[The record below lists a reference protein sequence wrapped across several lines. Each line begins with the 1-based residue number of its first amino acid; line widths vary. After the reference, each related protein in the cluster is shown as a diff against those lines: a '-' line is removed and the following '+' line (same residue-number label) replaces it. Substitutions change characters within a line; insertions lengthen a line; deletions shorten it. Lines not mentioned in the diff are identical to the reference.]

1 MKIVFTLIIALAI
14 LGSCASTNRGL
25 SQKKISVEYYRIFDI
40 KTDAKRQDVIKAA
53 SAGLAQNVNSAREAS
68 PIPSFSEAPETAGR
82 FKLVNPFEGTNMAA
96 LAAMGGTSSIKIA
109 TCEGAVWSA
118 DATRSVKG
126 SSDLRLTACL
136 FEYKDG
142 FHIDFYATFEKK
154 EGGVEQIGRNLTSAI
169 AGSPEAWTEK
179 VFNDIV
185 KSIHQSTGAEI
196 VYLEGYPEPVG
207 TPWFDQ

>member
-1 MKIVFTLIIALAI
+1 MTFAL
-14 LGSCASTNRGL
+14 LSSCASTNRAL

-40 KTDAKRQDVIKAA
+40 KTDSKRQDVIKAA
-53 SAGLAQNVNSAREAS
+53 SAGLALNVNSAREAS
-68 PIPSFSEAPETAGR
+68 PIPSFAEAPETAGR

-96 LAAMGGTSSIKIA
+96 LAAMGGTTGIKIA

-118 DATRSVKG
+118 DATRSVQG

-142 FHIDFYATFEKK
+142 FHLDFYATFEKK
-154 EGGVEQIGRNLTSAI
+154 EGGVEQIGRNLTSAV

-185 KSIHQSTGAEI
+185 KSIHQKTSAEI
-196 VYLEGYPEPVG
+196 IYLEGYPEPVG
-207 TPWFDQ
+207 TPWFDK